1 MAVKAES
8 VSAKQERAVR
18 AKLSHV
24 VKRHLAEK
32 RLCST
37 SYSYLP
43 ELRNRIILGLESGC
57 LLLLLFCVPSGK
69 SFNLF
74 LLQIFCLYDGHNDAY
89 YAF

>member
-1 MAVKAES
+1 MVVKAET

-32 RLCST
+32 RLCNT

-43 ELRNRIILGLESGC
+43 ER
-57 LLLLLFCVPSGK
+57 
-69 SFNLF
+69 
-74 LLQIFCLYDGHNDAY
+74 
-89 YAF
+89 